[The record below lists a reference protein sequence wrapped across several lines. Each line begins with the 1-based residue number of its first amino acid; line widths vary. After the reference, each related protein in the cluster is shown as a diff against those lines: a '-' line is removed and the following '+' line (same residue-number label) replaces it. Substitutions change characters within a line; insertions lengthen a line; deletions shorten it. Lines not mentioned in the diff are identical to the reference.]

1 MYRRIMSGMLAAA
14 LLFALVLAG
23 CGESG
28 RDGGSAENQN
38 PSSGNADGESAKKTK
53 ITVLLEWTP
62 NTNHTGLYVAQAKG
76 YYAEQGLEVEL
87 VQAGEAGTVQPVA
100 TNGAQ
105 FGISVQEQVTQAR
118 VKNIPVV
125 SIAAIIQH
133 NTSGFAAPVEKG
145 IRSPKDFEGKVYGG
159 WGSNEERA
167 VIQSV
172 MEQAGADVNKLEF
185 LNIGT
190 TDYFTA
196 VKRDIDFAWI
206 FYGWTGIE
214 AKLRNMDI
222 DMIYLK
228 DLSEDLDYY
237 TPVIITSEQLIN
249 EQPDLVKAFMTA
261 TSQGYEFAIANP
273 DEAAQMLI
281 EAEPDLDEELVKESQ
296 KWLSEQYQA
305 DAPRWG
311 EQKREVWVRYA
322 EWMKNYGLLE
332 GEFNADEA
340 FTNEFLPE

>member
-1 MYRRIMSGMLAAA
+1 MYRRIMSGMLAAMMV
-14 LLFALVLAG
+14 FALVLAG
-23 CGESG
+23 CGKDASG
-28 RDGGSAENQN
+28 GNGAANDT
-38 PSSGNADGESAKKTK
+38 PSPGNADGENAQKTK
-53 ITVLLEWTP
+53 VTVLLEWTP

-87 VQAGEAGTVQPVA
+87 IQAGEAGTVQPVA
-100 TNGAQ
+100 TNNAE
-105 FGISVQEQVTQAR
+105 FGVSIQEEVTQAR

-125 SIAAIIQH
+125 SIGAIIQH

-145 IRSPKDFEGKVYGG
+145 IRTPKDFEGKVYGG

-167 VIQSV
+167 VIESV

-190 TDYFTA
+190 TDFFTA
-196 VKRDIDFAWI
+196 VQRDIDFAWI

-214 AKLRNMDI
+214 AELRNMEI

-237 TPVIITSEQLIN
+237 TPLLITSEKLIN
-249 EQPDLVKAFMTA
+249 EQPDLVRAFMTA

-273 DEAAQMLI
+273 DEAAQILI
-281 EAEPDLDEELVKESQ
+281 DAEPDLNEELVKESQ
-296 KWLSEQYQA
+296 KWLSGQYQA

-322 EWMKNYGLLE
+322 EWMKKHGLLE